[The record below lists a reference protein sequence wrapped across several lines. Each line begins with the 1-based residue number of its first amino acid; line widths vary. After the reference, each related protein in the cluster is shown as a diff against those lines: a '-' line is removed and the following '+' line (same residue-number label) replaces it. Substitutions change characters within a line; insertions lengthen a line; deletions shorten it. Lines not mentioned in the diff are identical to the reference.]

1 ALDAMDIHGGKGIIL
16 GPKNYLGRGFQA
28 APIAITVEGAN
39 ILTRNMIIFGQGAI
53 RCHPFILKEM
63 EAAQIPDGH
72 AALAAFDHALWAHVG
87 FFLSNVV
94 RAWALGFHAAHGAR
108 SPTEGPT
115 RRFYQHLE
123 RYSAAFAVL
132 SDAAMLT
139 LGGELKRKE
148 RLSAR
153 LGDLL
158 SYLYIASAVLKRFE
172 DDGRP
177 ATDLPLVE
185 WLAVI

>member
-1 ALDAMDIHGGKGIIL
+1 VGANDLGEIPAVPSAIVKYHVTEMGRQIALDAMDIHGGKGIIL

-63 EAAQIPDGH
+63 EAARIPDGH

-139 LGGELKRKE
+139 
-148 RLSAR
+148 
-153 LGDLL
+153 
-158 SYLYIASAVLKRFE
+158 
-172 DDGRP
+172 
-177 ATDLPLVE
+177 
-185 WLAVI
+185 